1 MTPPRR
7 RRGKENIAGLP
18 ATSYAVGGLVRFA
31 TFKHISLIENHLR
44 PLSRIGPEIA
54 LPFNNRGRVQFF
66 GGGRPE
72 TVMGIRQTK
81 EDILMS
87 HEQPNFEI
95 TPSPKRKTAAGVT
108 VVLCLLAGNFYLY
121 SRVNRAE
128 VDAHTLRQTLEEKL
142 ARVEKKSTFHLN
154 NTQREIEDLRESLDQ
169 ARSQA
174 SKTAKSEAR
183 RQTDKLGKNIAAR
196 QRSAKEA
203 VMSEMRTVGDMA
215 FETAGKVE
223 GIEGIEGELG
233 GVKDELAGTA
243 ERLESTDRV
252 LKDTKAHVRSIGD
265 WVAGNASE
273 INKLRGEWRST
284 INSFPTFR
292 ERGDATRGR
301 RSYAAA
307 QDESQAQQV
316 HRRDSGRR
324 QDDGQEGAV
333 RKRACRVLRRPPQ
346 RTLRGGDDGGQERPC
361 HGISFT
367 AEGRR
372 RPGVKLDSWSSR
384 LHKGT
389 DADVRPLPCICL
401 AFTVPA
407 P

>member
-1 MTPPRR
+1 
-7 RRGKENIAGLP
+7 
-18 ATSYAVGGLVRFA
+18 
-31 TFKHISLIENHLR
+31 
-44 PLSRIGPEIA
+44 
-54 LPFNNRGRVQFF
+54 
-66 GGGRPE
+66 
-72 TVMGIRQTK
+72 
-81 EDILMS
+81 MS

-203 VMSEMRTVGDMA
+203 VMSEMRTVGDKA
-215 FETAGKVE
+215 FETAGKV
-223 GIEGIEGELG
+223 EGIEGELG

-252 LKDTKAHVRSIGD
+252 LKDTKAHMRSIGD

-273 INKLRGEWRST
+273 INKLRESGGRQLVRFQLSMNEEMRRVGDVRMRLRKTNPKRNKYTVEILADDKTMVKKGQYANEPVEFYVAHRSEPYEVVMT
-284 INSFPTFR
+284 
-292 ERGDATRGR
+292 
-301 RSYAAA
+301 
-307 QDESQAQQV
+307 
-316 HRRDSGRR
+316 
-324 QDDGQEGAV
+324 AV
-333 RKRACRVLRRPPQ
+333 KKDHVMGFLSRP
-346 RTLRGGDDGGQERPC
+346 
-361 HGISFT
+361 
-367 AEGRR
+367 
-372 RPGVKLDSWSSR
+372 K
-384 LHKGT
+384 
-389 DADVRPLPCICL
+389 DADVRR
-401 AFTVPA
+401 
-407 P
+407 